1 MTKIGTLIN
10 NDHCIVIFIIDTR
23 IFVLKI
29 ASTNKGKKGTIPSNI
44 IPLKTNYLLNCLT
57 TAVIIASKLTH
68 IRNIVPIKNSVF
80 QKPLTAATV

>member
-29 ASTNKGKKGTIPSNI
+29 ASTNKGKKVTTPSI
-44 IPLKTNYLLNCLT
+44 ILKTNTNLNRKISLDNHT
-57 TAVIIASKLTH
+57 N
-68 IRNIVPIKNSVF
+68 RNSHHDCQIELNKQN
-80 QKPLTAATV
+80 